1 MTMATAKKTH
11 EAAVEETPTP
21 AQARDMFATN
31 PGLSFIVTTD
41 GGLHRDGRLEPLP
54 AVDAE

>member
-1 MTMATAKKTH
+1 MIMNAKKTPTP
-11 EAAVEETPTP
+11 EAAVEEMPTP

-31 PGLSFIVTTD
+31 PGLSFIVTTE

-54 AVDAE
+54 TDA

>member
-1 MTMATAKKTH
+1 MTKKDKTT

-31 PGLSFIVTTD
+31 PGLSFIVTTE

-54 AVDAE
+54 TDAE